1 VAPYN
6 DAASFERL
14 AVMAAADLLEVR
26 RLGAEGRRAAESMSW
41 SAIVR
46 QVSDIYREAIE
57 LHRAGF

>member
-1 VAPYN
+1 
-6 DAASFERL
+6 
-14 AVMAAADLLEVR
+14 
-26 RLGAEGRRAAESMSW
+26 MSW